1 MLPSQKCS
9 DQTTVFMSG
18 EQGLLLRR

>member
-18 EQGLLLRR
+18 EQELLLRR